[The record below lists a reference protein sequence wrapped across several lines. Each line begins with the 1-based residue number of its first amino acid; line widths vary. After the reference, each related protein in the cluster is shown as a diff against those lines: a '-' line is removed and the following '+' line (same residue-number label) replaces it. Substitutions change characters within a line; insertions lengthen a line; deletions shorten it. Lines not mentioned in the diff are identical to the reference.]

1 MIWSILAYPIRTAG
15 VERHDD
21 VHLVELELRD
31 TELELRATEL
41 ELRARSEP
49 AAHRAERP
57 ALGPSPPVLWALRL
71 VRVRVRRVG

>member
-31 TELELRATEL
+31 AELELRATEL
-41 ELRARSEP
+41 ELRARSEN

-57 ALGPSPPVLWALRL
+57 ARPPVLWALRL

>member
-1 MIWSILAYPIRTAG
+1 M
-15 VERHDD
+15 ERHDD
-21 VHLVELELRD
+21 VHLVELELRDAELELRD

-57 ALGPSPPVLWALRL
+57 ARPPVLWALRL